1 MTERTIE
8 QKKAHRKELGR
19 QFRALR
25 EEQGWSVE
33 QVALMADVKDATIEK
48 IEAGVFNVPLDILAR
63 VADIFGADLTIKER
77 A

>member
-1 MTERTIE
+1 MEQRTIE
-8 QKKAHRKELGR
+8 TKQAHRIELGK

-25 EEQGWSVE
+25 LEQGWSIE
-33 QVALMADVKDATIEK
+33 QVALMADVKIATIEK

-77 A
+77 R

>member
-1 MTERTIE
+1 MEKTNEIKT
-8 QKKAHRKELGR
+8 AHRKELGK

-25 EEQGWSVE
+25 EEQGWSIE

-48 IEAGVFNVPLDILAR
+48 IEAGVFNVPMDILAR

-77 A
+77 